1 MGENIPP
8 LIIGIDEA
16 GRGPVIGDLV
26 IGIIGIEKE
35 TESNLVSIGVKDSK
49 MLTSYQRTV
58 LLKHVLNR
66 SIFVLTLHITP
77 PEIDASKNINQ
88 LLATKILASFYI
100 LEQLIHRYKRVEVY
114 IDEIKGT
121 KQFIERELSE
131 LFGKE
136 LVSFVM
142 EPDADKKYIV
152 VSAASI
158 VAKTFRDQN
167 LFFLKQVFGELGSG
181 YPSDPKTRSWLINA
195 YNTYMS
201 PPKIVR
207 RSWATLKSIA
217 PKWYIDKRGLKK
229 TKTILDFL
237 GEISNGNESASR
249 S

>member
-35 TESNLVSIGVKDSK
+35 TESNLVSIGIRDSK
-49 MLTSYQRTV
+49 MLTSYRRTI
-58 LLKHVLNR
+58 LLKHILKMSV
-66 SIFVLTLHITP
+66 FVLTLHITP
-77 PEIDASKNINQ
+77 PEIDTSKNLNQ
-88 LLATKILASFYI
+88 LLAAKIVTGLRI
-100 LEQLIHRYKRVEVY
+100 LKQLVRQYDKVEVY

-121 KQFIERELSE
+121 KQFIEKELSK
-131 LFGKE
+131 LIGDKCV
-136 LVSFVM
+136 LIVM
-142 EPDADKKYIV
+142 EPDADKKYLA

-181 YPSDPKTRSWLINA
+181 YPSDPKTRNWLINA
-195 YNTYMS
+195 YNTYAS
-201 PPKIVR
+201 PPRVIR
-207 RSWATLKSIA
+207 RSWATLKGIA
-217 PKWYIDKRGLKK
+217 PEWYIDKRSLKK

-237 GEISNGNESASR
+237 GGNE
-249 S
+249 